1 MRFTKLPLAVA
12 PDKDDDDD
20 DDDDDDAVGTS
31 LLAAPK
37 DPDPAGNGG
46 RGGATGS
53 LLAAAAAAA
62 LPFMLR
68 PNEGGFGGIT
78 AAGFDVAC
86 ALLLA
91 LLVLAL
97 AFAFAGA
104 LGANVAR
111 VTLKA
116 ALRSTVGAAR
126 FDATTEVGTVM
137 RRLTVRSKPSF
148 GRFSRR

>member
-20 DDDDDDAVGTS
+20 DDDDDDAVGIS
-31 LLAAPK
+31 LLAAPQ
-37 DPDPAGNGG
+37 DPDPAGYGG
-46 RGGATGS
+46 RGGAPGS
-53 LLAAAAAAA
+53 LLAAAAA

-91 LLVLAL
+91 LLVLPL

-126 FDATTEVGTVM
+126 LDATTEVGTVM

>member
-53 LLAAAAAAA
+53 LLAAAAA

-91 LLVLAL
+91 LLAL

-104 LGANVAR
+104 LGANVDR

-126 FDATTEVGTVM
+126 LDATTEVGTVM